1 METVRPVTLLKRDI
15 DACECEIFKS
25 TLFNRTSPV
34 TPSKPATL
42 TQKFSCE
49 IYEIFQKGWS
59 EEYLWNITF
68 SFLLFKHRKV
78 IGSKAILGT

>member
-1 METVRPVTLLKRDI
+1 METVGPVILLKRDI

-25 TLFNRTSPV
+25 TLLNRTSPV

-49 IYEIFQKGWS
+49 IYEIFQIFFYTAPPTAASIVWKQKRPS
-59 EEYLWNITF
+59 THF
-68 SFLLFKHRKV
+68 
-78 IGSKAILGT
+78 